1 MKSIMK
7 SLLIFALTVCSTGLF
22 AQNDAISKYFNQY
35 VDDPRFTVVYIS
47 PKMFDMFA
55 KMDIAELAADG
66 DKEAQIAME
75 VVKDLKGL
83 RILTTE
89 EEPEKFYKEALAKLK
104 SNSMES
110 IMKVRSDGENVEFF
124 VKDDGGSI
132 IHELLL
138 LVGGDE
144 FVMLS
149 FVGNIDL
156 KKIGKL
162 AKMMD
167 VKGAEHL
174 EELEKKQ

>member
-1 MKSIMK
+1 MKSIMQSILVFAI
-7 SLLIFALTVCSTGLF
+7 SLISISAF
-22 AQNDAISKYFNQY
+22 AQEDAISKYFNQY
-35 VDDPRFTVVYIS
+35 VDDARFTVVYIS

-55 KMDIAELAADG
+55 KMDIQELAGQG

-75 VVKDLKGL
+75 VVKDLTGL

-89 EEPEKFYKEALAKLK
+89 ENPQQFYKEALAKLK
-104 SNSMES
+104 NQKMES
-110 IMKVRSDGENVEFF
+110 IMKIRADGENVEFF
-124 VKDDGGSI
+124 VTDDGGDNI
-132 IHELLL
+132 KELLL

-149 FVGNIDL
+149 FTGNINL

-174 EELEKKQ
+174 DELEKQ

>member
-1 MKSIMK
+1 MKSIMQ
-7 SLLIFALTVCSTGLF
+7 SFLVFAFTLITVSAF
-22 AQNDAISKYFNQY
+22 SQDDAISKYFNQY
-35 VDDPRFTVVYIS
+35 VDDDRFTVVYIS

-55 KMDIAELAADG
+55 KMDIKELAGEG
-66 DKEAQIAME
+66 DQEAKVAME
-75 VVKDLKGL
+75 VVKDLTGL

-89 EEPEKFYKEALAKLK
+89 ETPDKFYNEAISKLK
-104 SNSMES
+104 SLKMES

-124 VKDDGGSI
+124 VKDDGGDNI
-132 IHELLL
+132 KELLL

-149 FVGNIDL
+149 FTGNINL

-162 AKMMD
+162 ANRMD

-174 EELEKKQ
+174 DELEKQ